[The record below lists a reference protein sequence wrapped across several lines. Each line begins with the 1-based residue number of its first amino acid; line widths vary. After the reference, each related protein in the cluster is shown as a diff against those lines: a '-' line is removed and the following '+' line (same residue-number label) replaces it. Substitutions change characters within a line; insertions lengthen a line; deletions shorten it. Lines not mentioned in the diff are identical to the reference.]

1 MGLIRTALRKPITI
15 LVLVAGLLFFGIS
28 AVRSIKIDIFPS
40 LDLPVIY
47 ISHPYGGFTPDQM
60 ETFFGRQYVNLLLYV
75 GGVKSIES
83 RNIQGLTLIKLTF
96 YEGTNM
102 AQAASEVTGYIQRAQ
117 AAFPQGSQPP
127 FILRFDASTLPVG
140 QLVLSSP
147 IRTNNELQDL
157 ANIYVR
163 SQFTS
168 VPGLVSPA
176 PFGGTPRTIVI
187 KANPELMR
195 EHNITP
201 DQLVAAL
208 RENNQPTPAGNVR
221 IGDLN
226 YFTPSNTIVKEVRD
240 LGNIPLFTGS
250 VQNLY
255 LRDVATVED
264 GSDIVAGYA
273 LVNGKRSIYL
283 PITKAAAASTW
294 EVVQDLK
301 KAIPRFQA
309 QLPEDVKLSYEFD
322 QSQYVINAVRNLLSE
337 GAIGAVLT
345 GLMVLL
351 FLGDVRGATIVI
363 ITIPICVISGVLFL
377 NLFHQTINIM
387 TLSGLS
393 LAIGILVDES
403 TVTIENIHQH
413 LSMGKPKS
421 LAIWDACREIAFSK
435 LLILFCILAVFAP
448 AFTMTGIPGGLFLPL
463 SLAIAFSM
471 ITSYLMAQTFV
482 PVVANWMLKGHHKK
496 GGKTK
501 YASDEEEFRASGLTA
516 ESIAHMAGEKEKLLE
531 HGTGEDG
538 KETRFDKFRKRF
550 LRFTDRLMPYRIP
563 ITIAYIAIGLFGA
576 WLMLSHIGRDV
587 LPKSN
592 AGQFQVRLRAPD
604 GTRMERSEEY
614 MLRTLKILDTLVGHD
629 NIAVTSSIVGMHNQQ
644 YSTDPI
650 YLFMAGPQESVLQA
664 SLKEG
669 FKVDMDDLK
678 ERFRHAI
685 ARDMPWMKVSF
696 EPIEL
701 TDKILSQGAP
711 TPIEIKVS
719 GKNKKINEEYAGKVI
734 ARLKQIPYLRDVQL
748 DEAIH
753 YPAIDIDID
762 RVRAA
767 QLGTNPTAIS
777 RSLVAATSSSR
788 FTEKNQ
794 WIDPKSNLSYTVQ
807 VQVPENEMTSMHD
820 IGEIPI
826 SPNAG
831 RPLVSD
837 VATLTRDTVYGEN
850 DDVGSTPVLQV
861 TASLN
866 KKDLGHATAD
876 VRKALASL
884 GKLPRGLTIETAGL
898 TQVLTD
904 TLDSLQT
911 GLITAVVVIFLML
924 AANFQ
929 SFKVSLVTLCTVP
942 AVLLGSLGLLML
954 TGSTLNLQSYMGMI
968 MSVGVSIS
976 NSVLLVTNAEELRRL
991 HGDSIKA
998 AREAAGTRL
1007 RPILMTSVAMVVG
1020 MIPMASGLGEAGDQA
1035 APLGRAVIGGLIAST
1050 FAALFAL
1057 PMIFAGVQK
1066 KTTIDSVSLDPSD
1079 DESKHYIP
1087 SLYVQHNNDEH
1098 NEK

>member
-322 QSQYVINAVRNLLSE
+322 QSRYVINAVRNLLSE

-669 FKVDMDDLK
+669 FKIDMDDLK

-767 QLGTNPTAIS
+767 QLGT
-777 RSLVAATSSSR
+777 
-788 FTEKNQ
+788 
-794 WIDPKSNLSYTVQ
+794 
-807 VQVPENEMTSMHD
+807 
-820 IGEIPI
+820 
-826 SPNAG
+826 
-831 RPLVSD
+831 
-837 VATLTRDTVYGEN
+837 
-850 DDVGSTPVLQV
+850 
-861 TASLN
+861 
-866 KKDLGHATAD
+866 
-876 VRKALASL
+876 
-884 GKLPRGLTIETAGL
+884 
-898 TQVLTD
+898 
-904 TLDSLQT
+904 
-911 GLITAVVVIFLML
+911 
-924 AANFQ
+924 
-929 SFKVSLVTLCTVP
+929 
-942 AVLLGSLGLLML
+942 
-954 TGSTLNLQSYMGMI
+954 
-968 MSVGVSIS
+968 
-976 NSVLLVTNAEELRRL
+976 
-991 HGDSIKA
+991 
-998 AREAAGTRL
+998 
-1007 RPILMTSVAMVVG
+1007 
-1020 MIPMASGLGEAGDQA
+1020 
-1035 APLGRAVIGGLIAST
+1035 
-1050 FAALFAL
+1050 
-1057 PMIFAGVQK
+1057 
-1066 KTTIDSVSLDPSD
+1066 
-1079 DESKHYIP
+1079 
-1087 SLYVQHNNDEH
+1087 
-1098 NEK
+1098 